1 MNFFTKLFFY
11 FSLILLVSCQNLA
24 MRYVASD
31 RHISESTFQLVTW
44 ETKANG
50 ASAPRSNEFIRVE
63 HYEIPLRLL
72 EQDFD
77 ESLDPAIRDS
87 IIFTKNGEKYVRWL
101 INPEDT
107 KWHLE
112 VKEFLKKH
120 KVDSEAKKFFD
131 GYLTASRSMILV
143 NPNNGATFS
152 LKVSTNLTGGKWS
165 DKKQTWKDARQVR
178 RMNKYVKNSIPK
190 MQTESLVIM
199 DEPLAMGIKELD
211 HGMIMRS
218 LNDLPE
224 DLHYYIPMFSI
235 LHETEGVRIAKL
247 NGSSDPV
254 KYWDKHLVEPLA
266 KAMAEYFSIT
276 GAWHDSPHA
285 QNFLIELDRDMKP
298 TGRIVLKDLGDSY
311 LLKDFVKNTNFAW
324 IMKDWEE
331 DKVVSEQINTS
342 IGFLHGN
349 EGKSWLRGLEYK
361 EYGWNF
367 YRYFEKKFSELS
379 GIPTQELIK
388 TDSKEVLYSYTR
400 KIYPTKS
407 EAWKRFSNYANCM
420 NGEAKTLTGEKCPEA
435 IVIRQLKVDCLEAA
449 NKIINH

>member
-1 MNFFTKLFFY
+1 MNLFTKSLVY
-11 FSLILLVSCQNLA
+11 LLLILFVSCQNMA
-24 MRYVASD
+24 TRYVASD
-31 RHISESTFQLVTW
+31 RHISNSAFQLVTW

-50 ASAPRSNEFIRVE
+50 ASAPRSNELIRVE
-63 HYEIPLRLL
+63 HYEIPLKLL

-77 ESLDPAIRDS
+77 DTLEPAIRDS

-120 KVDSEAKKFFD
+120 KVDSEPKKFFD

-152 LKVSTNLTGGKWS
+152 MKVSTNLTGGKWS

-178 RMNKYVKNSIPK
+178 RMNKYVKGSIPK
-190 MQTESLVIM
+190 MQTQSLVIM

-211 HGMIMRS
+211 HGMVMRS

-224 DLHYYIPMFSI
+224 DTHYYIPMFSI

-247 NGSSDPV
+247 NGASDPV
-254 KYWDKHLVEPLA
+254 KFWDKHLVEPLA
-266 KAMAEYFSIT
+266 NAMAEYFSIT

-285 QNFLIELDRDMKP
+285 QNFMVELDSEMKP

-311 LLKDFVKNTNFAW
+311 LLEDFVKNTNFAW
-324 IMKDWEE
+324 IMKDWE
-331 DKVVSEQINTS
+331 DGKVVKGQINTA

-349 EGKSWLRGLEYK
+349 EGSSWLRGLEYK

-367 YRYFEKKFSELS
+367 FRYFEKKFSALT
-379 GIPTQELIK
+379 GIPQSELIK
-388 TDSKEVLYSYTR
+388 TDSKDVLYSYTR
-400 KIYPTKS
+400 KIYPTTS
-407 EAWKRFSNYANCM
+407 EAWKKFAQYANCM
-420 NGEAKTLTGEKCPEA
+420 NGEAKTLAGEKCPE
-435 IVIRQLKVDCLEAA
+435 VILNRQLKVDCFQAA
-449 NKIINH
+449 TAIINH